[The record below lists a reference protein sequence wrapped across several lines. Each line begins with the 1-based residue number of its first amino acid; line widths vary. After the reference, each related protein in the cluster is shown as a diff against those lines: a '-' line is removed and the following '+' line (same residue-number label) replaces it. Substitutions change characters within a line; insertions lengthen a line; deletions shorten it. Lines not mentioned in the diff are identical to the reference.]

1 MPQAHSTR
9 SRLGLLTRR
18 TGFRAHL
25 PVHCRLFV
33 MVPFLFLLIMVQVET
48 RRRSRPEMSSRQPSN
63 HPPIVV
69 NPGRTEAAKKP
80 GTRTGS
86 GSGPVQYCSA
96 CRIPL
101 QGVFSYKE
109 RPGPALCKQESP
121 LHMRVFS
128 PVKSD
133 QEMCLYVLMLLPFR
147 SCADQFPALSQ
158 AGLKY
163 TAVVEVVLSRQEVAP
178 AATTSLTLLPGP
190 NFRSGFA

>member
-33 MVPFLFLLIMVQVET
+33 MVPFLFLLIMVQVNAAQVQTGNEQ
-48 RRRSRPEMSSRQPSN
+48 SPPSN

-69 NPGRTEAAKKP
+69 NPEGPRPPKAGNP
-80 GTRTGS
+80 TGS

-96 CRIPL
+96 CRIPKGYSPTKSDPD
-101 QGVFSYKE
+101 Q
-109 RPGPALCKQESP
+109 LCVNKKVPCTCGSP
-121 LHMRVFS
+121 

-133 QEMCLYVLMLLPFR
+133 QEMCLYVLIPHPSVR
-147 SCADQFPALSQ
+147 
-158 AGLKY
+158 
-163 TAVVEVVLSRQEVAP
+163 AP
-178 AATTSLTLLPGP
+178 ISSP
-190 NFRSGFA
+190 R